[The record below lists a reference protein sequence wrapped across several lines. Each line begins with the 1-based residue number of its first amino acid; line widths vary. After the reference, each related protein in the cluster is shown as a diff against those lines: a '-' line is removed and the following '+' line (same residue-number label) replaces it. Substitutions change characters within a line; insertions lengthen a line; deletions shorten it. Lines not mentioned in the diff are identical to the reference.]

1 MAKRKKFTFIDLFA
15 GLGGFHIAMDKLGGK
30 CVFASELDPHLRNL
44 YDLNFYDDSPFI
56 SGDIHK
62 VQTESIPKHDVL
74 CAGFPCQPFS
84 QAGKRNGLN
93 DLNNGNHFYK
103 IQEILD
109 YHKPKYFILE
119 NVPNLKSHDN
129 GKTWDVIEKSLS
141 QLYNV
146 YSGILNPT
154 EFGIPQ
160 NRRRF
165 YIVGMLKEDDFSLDW
180 TFPKPKPRKTTI
192 KSVIGLG
199 KDETPIIVKD
209 TTRKQL
215 DTWQEFLEYF
225 EESGIPKFPIWASEF
240 GADYPY
246 IDESPKFKSLKS
258 FENFK
263 GSFGIP
269 INSWDDFPIYARRDD
284 RTFPQWKKI
293 YIRKNRE
300 LWDENKEWLSGWVE
314 KVKDFEHSHQKFE
327 WNAGDNIASLKDRI
341 IQFRPSG
348 IRVKRNNASPALVL
362 IGTQIPIV
370 WDSEIDVF
378 RYISCREAARLQS
391 FPEEHILPNSRM
403 AAFRALGNAVN
414 SHVVESIMA
423 DAIRKIK

>member
-1 MAKRKKFTFIDLFA
+1 MAKRTKFTFIDLFA

-30 CVFASELDPHLRNL
+30 CVFASELDPQLRNL
-44 YDLNFYDDSPFI
+44 YNLNFYNDSPFI

-62 VQTESIPKHDVL
+62 VQTKSIPKHDVL

-93 DLNNGNHFYK
+93 DPNNGNHFYK

-119 NVPNLKSHDN
+119 NVPNLKGHDN
-129 GKTWDVIEKSLS
+129 GKTWNVIEKSLS
-141 QLYNV
+141 RLYKV

-154 EFGIPQ
+154 DFGIPQ

-165 YIVGMLKEDDFSLDW
+165 YIVGRLKEGNLSFDW
-180 TFPKPKPRKTTI
+180 TIPKPIAPKTTI

-199 KDETPIIVKD
+199 KEETPIIVKD
-209 TTRKQL
+209 STKEQL
-215 DTWQEFLEYF
+215 DAWLEFLEYF
-225 EESGIPKFPIWASEF
+225 EERGIPRFPIWASEF

-246 IDESPKFKSLKS
+246 SEKSPRSTSLKSLKKY
-258 FENFK
+258 K
-263 GSFGIP
+263 GSFGTP
-269 INSWDDFPIYARRDD
+269 INSWDDFPIYARRNA
-284 RTFPQWKKI
+284 RAFPQWKKT
-293 YIRKNRE
+293 YIKKNRE

-314 KVKDFEHSHQKFE
+314 KVLDFEHSHQKFE
-327 WNAGDNIASLKDRI
+327 WNAGDNIASFKDRI

-370 WDSEIDVF
+370 WDSEADVF

-391 FPEEHILPNSRM
+391 FPEEHILPKSRM

-423 DAIRKIK
+423 DAMRKIK